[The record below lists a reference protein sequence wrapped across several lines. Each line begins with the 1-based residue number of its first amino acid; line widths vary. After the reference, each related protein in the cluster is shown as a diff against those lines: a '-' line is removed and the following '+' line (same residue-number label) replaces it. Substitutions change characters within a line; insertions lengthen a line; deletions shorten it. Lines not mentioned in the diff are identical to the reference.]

1 MADHILV
8 CTAWPYANGH
18 LHLGHIAGCYLPAD
32 IFARY
37 QRMQGNKVLMVSGS
51 DQHGTPITLHAEQ
64 KGITPQEVVEE
75 YHESFLDSWDR
86 LGISFDCFTSTG
98 TDNHRE
104 VVHEIF
110 EKLYETDQ
118 IYESPMLLPYCAECK
133 RFLPDRYVEGQCP
146 HCLSEGAR
154 GDQCDN
160 CGKTL
165 ETSELIGLR
174 CKLSGDTPIFQES
187 THLFFR
193 LSGFRDQLTDWVSS
207 NPHWR
212 TNTSNFTKR
221 FLEDGLKD
229 RAITR
234 DINWGIPVPV
244 SGYEDKRL
252 YVWFEAVIGYLSAS
266 REWASKT
273 GDPESWKE
281 FWNEASRS
289 YYFIGKDNIPFH
301 TIIWPAMLM
310 GYGNLPLPYDVPAN
324 EFLNLEGRQL
334 STSRDWAVWVPDY
347 LDNHEPDPLRYYL
360 SAGMPETSDADFS
373 WKEYLRRNNDEL
385 VATYG
390 NLIHRTLSL
399 IQRHFSGR
407 IPEPASLDEVDRAL
421 LNVTRE
427 TLVTVG
433 NNLGNC
439 HFRQGMQS
447 IMRLAQQGNRY
458 VNDKEPW
465 ATIKTDRQITAT
477 TLWVA
482 LTAISSLKVMM
493 TPYLPFSS
501 ERLHVMLG
509 YDGSAAEASWAV
521 PEMIV
526 NHQMNEPKPLFE
538 KFDISLIDEENSR
551 MTQAEQH

>member
-8 CTAWPYANGH
+8 CAAWPYANGP

-64 KGITPQEVVEE
+64 RGITPQKVVEE
-75 YHESFLDSWDR
+75 YHESFLDCWNR
-86 LGISFDCFTSTG
+86 LGISFDFFTSTG
-98 TDNHRE
+98 TENHQK

-110 EKLYETDQ
+110 QKLYESNQ
-118 IYESPMLLPYCAECK
+118 IYESPVLLPYCAVCE

-160 CGKTL
+160 CGKPL
-165 ETSELIGLR
+165 DPSELIGIR
-174 CKLSGDTPIFQES
+174 CKLSGDQPTLQES

-193 LSGFRDQLTDWVSS
+193 LSEFRDQLASWVSS

-221 FLEDGLKD
+221 FLADGLKD

-234 DINWGIPVPV
+234 DIDWGISVPV
-244 SGYEDKRL
+244 SGYEDKRI

-266 REWASKT
+266 REWAST
-273 GDPESWKE
+273 TDDPDAWQQ
-281 FWNEASRS
+281 FWNEESRS

-301 TIIWPAMLM
+301 TIIWPAMLL

-324 EFLNLEGRQL
+324 EFLNLEGKQL
-334 STSRDWAVWVPDY
+334 STSRNWAVWVPDY
-347 LDNHEPDPLRYYL
+347 LDKHEPDPLRYCL

-373 WKEYLRRNNDEL
+373 WNEYVRRNNDEL

-390 NLIHRTLSL
+390 NLVHRTLNL
-399 IQRHFSGR
+399 LQRHFLGKV
-407 IPEPASLDEVDRAL
+407 PDPNAFDEKDLAL
-421 LNVTRE
+421 LNATNE
-427 TLVTVG
+427 TLITVG
-433 NNLGNC
+433 QFLEKC

-447 IMRLAQQGNRY
+447 IMWLAQQGNRY
-458 VNDKEPW
+458 INDKEPW
-465 ATIKTDRQITAT
+465 STIKTDRQLTAT

-482 LTAISSLKVMM
+482 LTAISCLKVMM

-501 ERLHVMLG
+501 ERLHQMLG
-509 YDGSAAEASWAV
+509 YDGIASAATWSV
-521 PEMIV
+521 PQFMI
-526 NHQMNEPKPLFE
+526 NHQMNPPERLFE
-538 KFDISLIDEENSR
+538 KLDASMIDEELSR
-551 MTQAEQH
+551 IDQSE

>member
-8 CTAWPYANGH
+8 CTAWPYANGP

-37 QRMQGNKVLMVSGS
+37 QRMIGNKVLMVSGS

-64 KGITPQEVVEE
+64 RGITPKEVVDE
-75 YHESFLDSWDR
+75 YHKSFLDCWER

-98 TDNHRE
+98 TENHRQT
-104 VVHEIF
+104 VHEIF
-110 EKLYETDQ
+110 EKLYETDR
-118 IYESPMLLPYCAECK
+118 IYETPVLLPYCAACE
-133 RFLPDRYVEGQCP
+133 RFLPDRYVEGKCP
-146 HCLSEGAR
+146 HCLSSGAR

-165 ETSELIGLR
+165 EPSELIDLR
-174 CKLSGDTPIFQES
+174 CKLSGDSPTLQES
-187 THLFFR
+187 AHLFFR
-193 LSGFRDQLTDWVSS
+193 LSDFRDQLALWVSG
-207 NPHWR
+207 NTHWR

-234 DINWGIPVPV
+234 DIDWGISIPVT
-244 SGYEDKRL
+244 GYEDKRI

-266 REWASKT
+266 REWANT
-273 GDPESWKE
+273 INDPNAWQE
-281 FWNEASRS
+281 FWNEDSKS

-301 TIIWPAMLM
+301 TIIWPAMLL

-334 STSRDWAVWVPDY
+334 STSRNWAVWVPDY
-347 LDNHEPDPLRYYL
+347 LDNHEPDPLRYCL

-373 WKEYLRRNNDEL
+373 WNEYVRRNNDEL

-390 NLIHRTLSL
+390 NLIHRTLTL
-399 IQRHFSGR
+399 VQKHFAGKVPQPS
-407 IPEPASLDEVDRAL
+407 SLDTPDQELITA
-421 LNVTRE
+421 TSE
-427 TLVTVG
+427 TMVAVG
-433 NNLGNC
+433 DYLQNC
-439 HFRQGMQS
+439 HFRQGMQA

-458 VNDKEPW
+458 INNKEPW
-465 ATIKTDRQITAT
+465 ATIKTNQQLTAT

-482 LTAISSLKVMM
+482 LNTISALKVMM

-501 ERLHVMLG
+501 EQLHTMLG
-509 YDGSAAEASWAV
+509 QEGTAAEMTWAMPELV
-521 PEMIV
+521 P
-526 NHQMNEPKPLFE
+526 NHQMNQPERLFK
-538 KFDISLIDEENSR
+538 KFDTSIIEQEQAR
-551 MTQAEQH
+551 MEQP